1 MKWMILAAAAV
12 LVLAVHLDARKKR
25 GLSWPDYGREL
36 LGLGPQKPGRQGY
49 LDWLRFLAAMLV
61 ILVHS
66 MQSAASSLFSSGGV
80 GGWWYVL
87 TGAAG
92 LGLCCNLLFVM
103 ISGALLLPDREEG
116 AALFFRK
123 RVLNVVLPMAA
134 YYWFYL
140 HRSGLLVLT
149 PASLWG
155 AVKTVA
161 AGPMELVPH
170 FWLLYV
176 LIRLSFLVPLFRL
189 AEGRLTDK
197 ARLHIGLVVLLGLGA
212 KTALYLGGTGFG
224 FDTVWFS
231 WEGIFLVGYVLAK
244 VKDKR
249 YDRAVWA
256 AGLAA
261 GGLIVWIHCTRE
273 DGAVI
278 AANDSLLMAVFSM
291 AVFLWF
297 SRREGRAGQRKKKRI
312 SLIPVMAVR
321 LISRYSYSIL
331 LIHWFMLFVVVEK
344 HMHIHPLMF
353 GENLVL
359 AGVFLQSAAA
369 LFLSLVFALLY
380 DNTVVLAAKRCA
392 GLLLPGRPEKPPAGN

>member
-1 MKWMILAAAAV
+1 MKWMIFAAAAV
-12 LVLAVHLDARKKR
+12 LVLAVHLEARKKK

-36 LGLGPQKPGRQGY
+36 LGFGPQKPGRQGY
-49 LDWLRFLAAMLV
+49 LDRLRFLAAMLV
-61 ILVHS
+61 VLVHS
-66 MQSAASSLFSSGGV
+66 MQSASSSLSDGGRA

-103 ISGALLLPDREEG
+103 ISGALLLPGRDEG

-140 HRSGLLVLT
+140 HRSGLLSFNL
-149 PASLWG
+149 PSLWG

-176 LIRLSFLVPLFRL
+176 LIRLSFMVPLFRL

-197 ARLHIGLVVLLGLGA
+197 ARLRIVLVVLLGLGA
-212 KTALYLGGTGFG
+212 KAVLYFRGMGFG

-244 VKDKR
+244 VKDRK
-249 YDRAVWA
+249 YDRAIWA

-261 GGLIVWIHCTRE
+261 GGLIVWIHCTRA

-278 AANDSLLMAVFSM
+278 AANDSLLMAAFSM

-297 SRREGRAGQRKKKRI
+297 SRREGRAGQRKRI
-312 SLIPVMAVR
+312 SLIPAMAVR

-344 HMHIHPLMF
+344 HMHIHPFMF

-369 LFLSLVFALLY
+369 LFFSLVFALLY

-392 GLLLPGRPEKPPAGN
+392 GLLLPGRPPAGN